1 MTILVSLTTVLGFVT
16 GCVKTL
22 SAAGDMN
29 SPRGR
34 RDVGTG
40 ESLHSVGLDR
50 CLLAISTFVVVG
62 LSRRNV
68 NGDATAVDQHH
79 V

>member
-1 MTILVSLTTVLGFVT
+1 MIG
-16 GCVKTL
+16 
-22 SAAGDMN
+22 A
-29 SPRGR
+29 
-34 RDVGTG
+34 G

-50 CLLAISTFVVVG
+50 CLLAISTFAAVG

-68 NGDATAVDQHH
+68 NGDATAVDQHY